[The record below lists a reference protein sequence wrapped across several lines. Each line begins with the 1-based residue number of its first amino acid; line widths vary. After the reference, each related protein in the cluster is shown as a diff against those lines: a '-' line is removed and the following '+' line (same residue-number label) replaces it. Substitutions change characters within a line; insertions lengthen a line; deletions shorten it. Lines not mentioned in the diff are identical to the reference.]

1 MNLKGELRLDKFVHI
16 VFGDSAAGNLKYF
29 FNTNENQLKGEII
42 NFREEHSIGPIYE
55 IESEVGL
62 KKRIKWFEKIYKEIF
77 EDDYIKYIE
86 KEFIDTYESIKNI
99 YSDSKIVIW
108 YGENTG
114 DQVGLRYLNAL
125 LRNKELYEVNV
136 SESYIGDYNGNRYKP
151 RALGECSP
159 EEINHIISS
168 MKKLE
173 KEKCNRLINDW
184 EVLRISK
191 ENLRILKENK
201 IIGVDE
207 SYYDY
212 DILSN
217 CTFNFKKAARVIGMT
232 MGKSHQL
239 VGDTYIDYR
248 VRKLIESGKVE
259 YRGRLE
265 TMRDFE
271 IRVFGN
277 LNEFFTKLFKK
288 NCEIDEDGF
297 YHYLLEEKEK
307 ELVVDTTHI
316 TKWNTIDL
324 SNKLILDYDDNNVFS
339 LSWFKEGRDL
349 ISINH
354 SLVGNIEYIVEMYE
368 DENGEEIK
376 TEAIILSLED
386 LIDKHLHIQ
395 LKPYI
400 SVGLKS

>member
-1 MNLKGELRLDKFVHI
+1 
-16 VFGDSAAGNLKYF
+16 
-29 FNTNENQLKGEII
+29 
-42 NFREEHSIGPIYE
+42 
-55 IESEVGL
+55 
-62 KKRIKWFEKIYKEIF
+62 
-77 EDDYIKYIE
+77 
-86 KEFIDTYESIKNI
+86 
-99 YSDSKIVIW
+99 
-108 YGENTG
+108 
-114 DQVGLRYLNAL
+114 
-125 LRNKELYEVNV
+125 
-136 SESYIGDYNGNRYKP
+136 
-151 RALGECSP
+151 
-159 EEINHIISS
+159 

-349 ISINH
+349 ISINQ

-376 TEAIILSLED
+376 TEAIILFLED
-386 LIDKHLHIQ
+386 LTDKHLHIQ

-400 SVGLKS
+400 SVGLKN

>member
-1 MNLKGELRLDKFVHI
+1 MGKFVHI
-16 VFGDSAAGNLKYF
+16 VFGDSAAGLMKYF
-29 FNTNENQLKGEII
+29 FHSNKNEFKGQVIAFSEDY
-42 NFREEHSIGPIYE
+42 SIGPIYE
-55 IESEVGL
+55 IDTDTGRRN
-62 KKRIKWFEKIYKEIF
+62 RIKWFKKVLKQVSNYDYF
-77 EDDYIKYIE
+77 EDIE

-99 YSDSKIVIW
+99 DSDSKIVIW

-114 DQVGLRYLNAL
+114 DQVGRRYLNAL

-136 SESYIGDYNGNRYKP
+136 SQSYIGDYNGNRYKP
-151 RALGECSP
+151 RALGECAP
-159 EEINHIISS
+159 EEINHIIST

-349 ISINH
+349 ISINQ

-376 TEAIILSLED
+376 TEAIILFLED
-386 LIDKHLHIQ
+386 LTDKHLHIQ

-400 SVGLKS
+400 SVGLKN